1 MEFRPTL
8 YILLHSLL
16 VFQLLSASRAR
27 EIAKDCD
34 NMHGVLKIQVKE
46 QSTTSPT
53 EPLNTQLNI
62 FFTPKDLKIGKIM
75 PLFFA
80 LKDPSTSPHLLPKE
94 EADSIPFSSSNLPY
108 LLEFFSF
115 SKNSPQAKAMEDTFF
130 HCEISAMNG
139 ESKFCATSLE
149 SMLDWTREI
158 FGFNTKLD
166 VYTTNFIKKSPVTL
180 QNYTILQKPKEI
192 LVPKLVA
199 CHSLPYPYAVFYC
212 HMQKG
217 ENKLFKILLVGENGD
232 RIEAAA
238 ICHMDTKE
246 WNHDHVAFRVLKV
259 QPGSSPVCH
268 FFPVDNLVWVPSS
281 SM

>member
-8 YILLHSLL
+8 SILLHALL
-16 VFQLLSASRAR
+16 LFQFVSESRAR
-27 EIAKDCD
+27 DIAK
-34 NMHGVLKIQVKE
+34 
-46 QSTTSPT
+46 TSSEET
-53 EPLNTQLNI
+53 LNPQLNI

-80 LKDPSTSPHLLPKE
+80 LKDPSTSPHLLSRE
-94 EADSIPFSSSNLPY
+94 EANSIPFSSSNLTY
-108 LLEFFSF
+108 LLNFFSF
-115 SKNSPQAKAMEDTFF
+115 SKDSPQAKAMEDTFF
-130 HCEISAMNG
+130 HCEISAMIG

-149 SMLDWTREI
+149 SMLDFVQEI
-158 FGFNTKLD
+158 LGFHTKLD
-166 VYTTNFIKKSPVTL
+166 VYTTEFLKKSPVTL

-192 LVPKLVA
+192 LEPKLVA
-199 CHSLPYPYAVFYC
+199 CHTLPYPYAVFYC

-217 ENKLFKILLVGENGD
+217 ENKFFKISLLGENGD

-259 QPGSSPVCH
+259 LPGSSPVCH
-268 FFPVDNLVWVPSS
+268 YFPVDNLVWVPSL

>member
-8 YILLHSLL
+8 SVLLHALL
-16 VFQLLSASRAR
+16 LFQFLSESKAR
-27 EIAKDCD
+27 DIAKDSD
-34 NMHGVLKIQVKE
+34 NMHGMVKVQVKD
-46 QSTTSPT
+46 QSSLSLK
-53 EPLNTQLNI
+53 EPLNPQLNI
-62 FFTPKDLKIGKIM
+62 FFTPKDLKIGKNM
-75 PLFFA
+75 PIFFA
-80 LKDPSTSPHLLPKE
+80 LKDPSTSPHLLPRE

-108 LLEFFSF
+108 LLELFSF
-115 SKNSPQAKAMEDTFF
+115 SKDSPQAKAIEDTFF

-149 SMLDWTREI
+149 SMLDGAREI
-158 FGFNTKLD
+158 LGFNTKLN
-166 VYTTNFIKKSPVTL
+166 VYTTDFINKSPVSL
-180 QNYTILQKPKEI
+180 QNYTILLKPKEI
-192 LVPKLVA
+192 LVPKLLA
-199 CHSLPYPYAVFYC
+199 CHTLPYPYAVFYC

-217 ENKLFKILLVGENGD
+217 ENKLFKISLLGENGD

-246 WNHDHVAFRVLKV
+246 WNHDHVAFKVLKV

-268 FFPVDNLVWVPSS
+268 FFPADNLVWVPSS

>member
-199 CHSLPYPYAVFYC
+199 CHTLPYPYAVFYC

>member
-8 YILLHSLL
+8 SILLHALL
-16 VFQLLSASRAR
+16 LFQFLSESRAR
-27 EIAKDCD
+27 DIAKDCD
-34 NMHGVLKIQVKE
+34 NMHGILKIQEKE
-46 QSTTSPT
+46 QTSISPM
-53 EPLNTQLNI
+53 EPLNSQLNI
-62 FFTPKDLKIGKIM
+62 FFTPKDLNIGKKM

-80 LKDPSTSPHLLPKE
+80 IKDPSTSPQLLSRK
-94 EADSIPFSSSNLPY
+94 EADSIPFSSTNLPY
-108 LLEFFSF
+108 LLDFFLF
-115 SKNSPQAKAMEDTFF
+115 SKESPQAKAIEDTFF
-130 HCEISAMNG
+130 HCEISAMKG

-149 SMLDWTREI
+149 SMLDWAKEI
-158 FGFNTKLD
+158 LGHNTQLK
-166 VYTTNFIKKSPVTL
+166 VYTTDFIKKSPVTL

-192 LVPKLVA
+192 LAPKIVA
-199 CHSLPYPYAVFYC
+199 CHTLPYPYAVFYC

-217 ENKLFKILLVGENGD
+217 ENKLFKISLLGENGD

-238 ICHMDTKE
+238 ICHMDTKQ

-268 FFPVDNLVWVPSS
+268 FFPADNLVWVPSS

>member
-1 MEFRPTL
+1 MDFKPTL
-8 YILLHSLL
+8 SILLHAFLL
-16 VFQLLSASRAR
+16 FQFLSESRAR
-27 EIAKDCD
+27 NIAKDCD
-34 NMHGVLKIQVKE
+34 NMHGVLKLQVKE
-46 QSTTSPT
+46 TQ
-53 EPLNTQLNI
+53 PLNPQLNI

-80 LKDPSTSPHLLPKE
+80 LKDPSTSPHLLPRE
-94 EADSIPFSSSNLPY
+94 EADSIPFSSSKLPY

-115 SKNSPQAKAMEDTFF
+115 SKDSPQAKAMEDTFF

-149 SMLDWTREI
+149 SMLEWAQEI
-158 FGFNTKLD
+158 LGFDTKLG
-166 VYTTNFIKKSPVTL
+166 VYTTDFLKKSPVSL

-199 CHSLPYPYAVFYC
+199 CHTLPYPYAVFYC

-217 ENKLFKILLVGENGD
+217 ENKLFKISLLGENGD

-268 FFPVDNLVWVPSS
+268 FFPADNLVWVPSS